1 MCSSSCRPTRPHETE
16 HPKDV
21 HGKRKEASLPR
32 APNALRASNGWWL
45 SYKAKA
51 APLSTLTAS
60 AFAKGS
66 STFTDCKPLKTKCK
80 EISASSKFCRAFR
93 TPSSAIGEPPRAVNS
108 GSAMN
113 CLAKKAASMPM
124 VAPLRH
130 CKVPTFASPSAST
143 QSSKNLTVQTTL
155 AGSESVVSAP
165 RPLTTH
171 LYGLFS
177 PHEDT
182 MS

>member
-1 MCSSSCRPTRPHETE
+1 MCSSSCRLTRLHKTE
-16 HPKDV
+16 LPKGV
-21 HGKRKEASLPR
+21 HGERKEASLPW
-32 APNALRASNGWWL
+32 ALKALRASKGWWL
-45 SYKAKA
+45 SYRAKA

-93 TPSSAIGEPPRAVNS
+93 TPSRAIGEPPRAVNS

-124 VAPLRH
+124 VAPVRH
-130 CKVPTFASPSAST
+130 CKVPTFTSLSAST

-165 RPLTTH
+165 GPLTTH

-177 PHEDT
+177 PREVT
-182 MS
+182 IS